1 MSGERSKDS
10 EALRE
15 RLISIVG
22 EPNVLAEETDRAFYS
37 QDIYGGGE
45 VAALVVRP
53 RAVEE
58 VSAVVAASTE
68 AGFSI
73 VARGGAT
80 SYTGGLVPERSDS
93 VILDLQGLDR
103 VVEVNTGD
111 MYVTVE
117 AGCTWKKLYET
128 LREEGVRT
136 PFWGPLSGRLATVGG
151 SLAQNAVL
159 WGSARYGPSGDSVLG
174 LEVVLADGAVLRT
187 GSWATRNGKP
197 FFRYYGPD
205 LTGLFLGDTG
215 ALGIKVRA
223 TLRLIKMPQ
232 SALFASFAFDTHGQL
247 AEAMGK
253 VARSGLAS
261 ECFGMDPELQR
272 QRLKRES
279 LMKDLQALK
288 GVVSS
293 AGSVT
298 SGVKEAVKVAVAGR
312 KFLEDV
318 DYSMH
323 VVVEGRDE
331 SGAAAAME
339 EVRRLC
345 LTEGREV
352 ENTFPKVMRGDP
364 FLITL
369 TSAIGPRG
377 ERWVPVHGIVPVSEA
392 AAAWSRVQELF
403 AEYAERF
410 ERHGIDVGTLLA
422 VVGTTAFVIEPVFY
436 WPGPRTLYYE
446 RLLERSYLDRLE
458 DFPENPQVD
467 GLMEEVRGRLTALF
481 LDLGAAHLQIGKT
494 YRYRE
499 GRDPATWKL
508 LEAVKAA
515 VDPRGLMNPGSLGLK

>member
-1 MSGERSKDS
+1 
-10 EALRE
+10 
-15 RLISIVG
+15 
-22 EPNVLAEETDRAFYS
+22 
-37 QDIYGGGE
+37 
-45 VAALVVRP
+45 
-53 RAVEE
+53 
-58 VSAVVAASTE
+58 
-68 AGFSI
+68 
-73 VARGGAT
+73 
-80 SYTGGLVPERSDS
+80 
-93 VILDLQGLDR
+93 
-103 VVEVNTGD
+103 
-111 MYVTVE
+111 
-117 AGCTWKKLYET
+117 
-128 LREEGVRT
+128 
-136 PFWGPLSGRLATVGG
+136 
-151 SLAQNAVL
+151 
-159 WGSARYGPSGDSVLG
+159 
-174 LEVVLADGAVLRT
+174 
-187 GSWATRNGKP
+187 
-197 FFRYYGPD
+197 
-205 LTGLFLGDTG
+205 
-215 ALGIKVRA
+215 
-223 TLRLIKMPQ
+223 
-232 SALFASFAFDTHGQL
+232 
-247 AEAMGK
+247 MGK

-293 AGSVT
+293 AASVT
-298 SGVKEAVKVAVAGR
+298 SGVKEAVRVAVAGR

-331 SGAAAAME
+331 AGAAAAME

-345 LTEGREV
+345 LAEGREV

-410 ERHGIDVGTLLA
+410 EQHGVDVGTLLA

-446 RLLERSYLDRLE
+446 RLLERSYLERLE
-458 DFPENPQVD
+458 DFPANPQVD
-467 GLMEEVRGRLTALF
+467 SLMEEVRGRLTALF
-481 LDLGAAHLQIGKT
+481 LDLRAAHLQIGKT

-499 GRDPATWKL
+499 GRDPAAWKL

-515 VDPRGLMNPGSLGLK
+515 VDPRGLMNPGSLGLE